1 MTLAGT
7 TGLRLYLGATMGLSL
22 WLRSTF
28 PASAIADAI
37 TDDQLFV
44 KLARNILVGRWLGPY
59 SEYTHVKGVF
69 YSLFID
75 LSFLSGVPLKIFEQA
90 AYLGAALL
98 FCEVVARLHRRRWAA
113 ALLFAFL
120 ALNPILFHP
129 ELARVVR
136 EGVYI
141 PLALGVVALAGGGF
155 LIKHRTRAAQIFW
168 LAALGLAGGAFWLTR
183 EEALW
188 LGPALLPLFGSWM
201 YRTRREWRRWIVL
214 AVPIVAFLV
223 PVSAVNIANYVV
235 YGVYRNS
242 DLRSAEVQAAYGAIS
257 RIQPDAWQP
266 YVVFPRAA
274 RGRAYPV
281 SPAAAELRRYFEGE
295 KAEQW
300 RDIACRAQTASTDCP
315 EILAGWFIWALR
327 DAMAEAGHYRSATD
341 ARDYHERLAAE
352 INAACDDGRLAC
364 LPARVTLMP
373 PFRAEFVRGTFD
385 AAVRAAWALLRAG
398 GGVVGARPSTG
409 HPENLALFQ
418 DMLQGAMTPIAPIS
432 KYTETAAGHSVSA
445 FKLRLQITIARLIA
459 RAYAN
464 AVPAL
469 FGIALLA
476 LIIAMIRHR
485 PLQRDC
491 GLLALIAS
499 CFLAVATRI
508 GLLAYLDATS
518 FPAVN
523 DLYLSPATPFLLGFI
538 GLCLIAATTPRYFRA
553 SE

>member
-223 PVSAVNIANYVV
+223 PVSAVLMTGEVYNAVYDSLKRAIVHTSTFSENAIAMRTGLATLDVLERERL
-235 YGVYRNS
+235 GERA
-242 DLRSAEVQAAYGAIS
+242 LRMGAA
-257 RIQPDAWQP
+257 
-266 YVVFPRAA
+266 
-274 RGRAYPV
+274 
-281 SPAAAELRRYFEGE
+281 LRER
-295 KAEQW
+295 
-300 RDIACRAQTASTDCP
+300 
-315 EILAGWFIWALR
+315 LR
-327 DAMAEAGHYRSATD
+327 DALGGYEMVKD
-341 ARDYHERLAAE
+341 
-352 INAACDDGRLAC
+352 
-364 LPARVTLMP
+364 
-373 PFRAEFVRGTFD
+373 VRGLGMLSGIEFQT
-385 AAVRAAWALLRAG
+385 
-398 GGVVGARPSTG
+398 PSS
-409 HPENLALFQ
+409 L
-418 DMLQGAMTPIAPIS
+418 
-432 KYTETAAGHSVSA
+432 
-445 FKLRLQITIARLIA
+445 KLRLPFEAFRQIHAGMFGQVIVMRMFRDWGVLTQVCGNNFMVLKVAPPLTVSEGQLDHFVEAITAVVDLMHTSGSFWTEALSLAR
-459 RAYAN
+459 R
-464 AVPAL
+464 
-469 FGIALLA
+469 
-476 LIIAMIRHR
+476 
-485 PLQRDC
+485 
-491 GLLALIAS
+491 
-499 CFLAVATRI
+499 
-508 GLLAYLDATS
+508 
-518 FPAVN
+518 AVN
-523 DLYLSPATPFLLGFI
+523 V
-538 GLCLIAATTPRYFRA
+538 
-553 SE
+553 